1 MDSVQTTP
9 PRASFLDWLFR
20 VLGFLAL
27 VAIAFS
33 LPAFPAAELDA
44 SWRMVLGKFFQ
55 EGRQFGTEVIFT
67 YGPLGFTMGKTYWG
81 GQWASLIGWHAVQA
95 VVFAAIVYWHAYRLT
110 GYNRVFF
117 LIFFFTFGLTY
128 EDAMHQIMIVLAGLE
143 LIRRSHEKWQWS
155 SVALVLL
162 MAVLSLVKFTN
173 MLLCLALVMLAAGL
187 ELWTRRR
194 ATALRIP
201 LLFVVLFLL
210 GWKLCGQQIG
220 NIPAY
225 LHGSWEISQG
235 YQDTMGYSCP
245 SVELALGLT
254 VLGLI
259 IVYTLINFLTA
270 GDRVRS
276 AALTLGV
283 GAFIYLNWKH
293 GFIRADGHQMGFY
306 FAALTVA
313 VSSPLLLEDGPRL
326 RLIKQLILGGVGVLS
341 LFSMEKPLPG
351 VVRGILGGAQHEIN
365 QNVAFALGLTNTRA
379 LYDVRLRAEKDALD
393 LLKTKAVVG
402 RSSLDVLGF
411 EQAVALLNEFNYQPR
426 PVFQGYSAYTPYLSH
441 LNHDYFASDQAPEFV
456 LFKLQTLD
464 GRLHTMDDPHVLRIL
479 VQRYTYLFSELGFTL
494 WQRKPGPYDA
504 AAFEPKPLRSVE
516 LKLGEVHSTA
526 DFKDRNLWVE
536 IEYNFNL
543 LGKLRRF
550 FFKPPLVQL
559 KVTDDKGVESLY
571 RLPQPIGRTG
581 FMLNPLIEDL
591 SSFMRAAGGVPKRQV
606 VAIAVVTAPQDAD
619 CLRDGIKVRFAEL
632 PRSDAGV
639 NFFKQADQALFHMF
653 TDAPVSYQALNPPNE
668 DQIDKRKVMVMHAP
682 SEMIFEVPPG
692 ATEVVGAYGYLPG
705 AYTEGGRT
713 NGAEFVIYCNRDGEL
728 HVLHER
734 YLDPLRRMNDR
745 GLQKFVAK
753 IPHGTERIYMRIN
766 PGPFGEYAFDWTG
779 WTGIEF
785 K

>member
-1 MDSVQTTP
+1 MDWV
-9 PRASFLDWLFR
+9 FR
-20 VLGFLAL
+20 VLGYLAL

-33 LPAFPAAELDA
+33 LPAFPASELDA
-44 SWRMVLGKFFQ
+44 SWRMALGKFFA

-95 VVFAAIVYWHAYRLT
+95 VIFATIVYWHAFRLT

-117 LIFFFTFGLTY
+117 LAFFFLFGLTY
-128 EDAMHQIMIVLAGLE
+128 EDATHQIMIALAGLE
-143 LIRRSHEKWQWS
+143 LIRRSRDPWRWS
-155 SVALVLL
+155 SAALLL
-162 MAVLSLVKFTN
+162 LLAALSLVKFTN
-173 MLLCLALVMLAAGL
+173 MLLCLALVTLAGLL
-187 ELWTRRR
+187 ELWVRRR
-194 ATALRIP
+194 AIALRIP
-201 LLFVVLFLL
+201 ALFVALFLL
-210 GWKLCGQQIG
+210 GWMLCGQHLG

-225 LHGSWEISQG
+225 LRGSWEISQG

-245 SVELALGLT
+245 PIELYLGLT

-259 IVYTLINFLTA
+259 ILYTLVNFLTA
-270 GDRVRS
+270 ADRVRNL
-276 AALTLGV
+276 ALTLGV

-293 GFIRADGHQMGFY
+293 GFIRADGHQVGFY
-306 FAALTVA
+306 FAALTVV

-326 RLIKQLILGGVGVLS
+326 RLPKLLILASAGLLT

-351 VVRGILGGAQHEIN
+351 VARGTFGGAQHEIN
-365 QNVAFALGLTNTRA
+365 TNVAFALGLSNTRD
-379 LYDVRLRAEKDALD
+379 LYDLRLRAEKDALD
-393 LLKTKAVVG
+393 LIKTRAVVG
-402 RSSLDVLGF
+402 QASIDVLGF
-411 EQAVALLNEFNYQPR
+411 EQAVALLNGFNYQPR

-441 LNHDYFASDQAPEFV
+441 LNHDYFASDNAPEFV
-456 LFKLQTLD
+456 LFKLQTID

-494 WQRKPGPYDA
+494 WQRKPGPFDA
-504 AAFEPKPLRSVE
+504 SAFELKPLRSAE
-516 LKLGEVHSTA
+516 LKLGEVHDVA
-526 DFKDRNLWVE
+526 DFIGKNVWVE

-559 KVTDDKGVESLY
+559 KVTDEKGVETFY

-606 VAIAVVTAPQDAD
+606 ASIAVVTAPQDAD
-619 CLRDGIKVRFAEL
+619 CLQEKITVRLSEL

-639 NFFKQADQALFHMF
+639 SYFKQADQALFHMF
-653 TDAPVSYQALNPPNE
+653 MDAPISYQALNPPNE
-668 DQIDKRKVMVMHAP
+668 DLIDKRKVMVMHAP
-682 SEMIFEVPPG
+682 SEMVFEVPPG
-692 ATEVVGAYGYLPG
+692 ATEIVGAYGFLPG
-705 AYTEGGRT
+705 AYSEGGRT
-713 NGAEFVIYCNRDGEL
+713 NGAEFVVYCNRDGEVL
-728 HVLHER
+728 ALHER

-753 IPHGTERIYMRIN
+753 IPHGVERVYLRIN
-766 PGPFGEYAFDWTG
+766 PGPYAEYAFDWTG
-779 WTGIEF
+779 WTGVEF